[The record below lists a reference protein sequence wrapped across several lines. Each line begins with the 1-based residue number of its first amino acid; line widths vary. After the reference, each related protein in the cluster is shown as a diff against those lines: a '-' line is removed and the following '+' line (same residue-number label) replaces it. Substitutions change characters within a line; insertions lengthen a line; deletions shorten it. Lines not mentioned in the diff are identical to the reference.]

1 MKKWFNA
8 AMLTVSAMSF
18 SALATPQQELSER
31 LQLNDGFSA
40 TFTQEVTS
48 PDGDVVMEGEGN
60 VEISR
65 PSMFRWVTTMPD
77 ENVLVSDGQNLW
89 YYSPFIEQVS
99 IYNQEQATEQTPFV
113 LLTRNRASDW
123 DNYSVNQKG
132 DIFTLAPTAVDSTQG
147 QFYQF
152 LLNGFKIYIH

>member
-1 MKKWFNA
+1 MKKWVNA
-8 AMLTVSAMSF
+8 AMLTVTAMSF

-65 PSMFRWVTTMPD
+65 PSMFRWVTTLPD

-132 DIFTLAPTAVDSTQG
+132 DVFTLVPTAVDSTQG
-147 QFYQF
+147 SS
-152 LLNGFKIYIH
+152 N